1 MTDSKSGKL
10 AGKVALITGGG
21 QGVGQGIGLA
31 LAKEGAN
38 IVVTGRT
45 LEKCEKTAEMIRAR
59 GAQALPLPCD
69 VKDLDD
75 LQDIVEQTVQTFGRL
90 DILVNNAQ
98 EVARGPLLKVSDEA
112 MNGNWQS
119 GPLATFRLM
128 KIAYPYLKENQGHVV
143 NLCSSV
149 MKRWDVGTY
158 GVYAAV
164 KAAIQQLTRAAANE
178 WGKDGIRVNAIMPHA
193 KSPALKGWMEA
204 NPVEAKHFQAS
215 IPLGRVGE
223 CEEDIGA
230 FVALMCMD
238 EARYLSGQTIALD
251 GGQVFIG

>member
-1 MTDSKSGKL
+1 MLTGKT
-10 AGKVALITGGG
+10 ALITGGG

-31 LAKEGAN
+31 LAKQGAY

-45 LEKCEKTAEMIRAR
+45 LEKCETTAELLR
-59 GAQALPLPCD
+59 GRGVKALALRCD
-69 VKDLDD
+69 VKSADD
-75 LQDIVEQTVQTFGRL
+75 LQNSVDKTIAEFGRL

-98 EVARGPLLKVSDEA
+98 EVARGPLLSISDEQ
-112 MNGNWQS
+112 MNGNWNS

-128 KIAYPYLKENQGHVV
+128 KMAYPHLKEHKGTVI

-164 KAAIQQLTRAAANE
+164 KAATQQLTRAAANE

-193 KSPALKGWMEA
+193 KSPALAGWMKA
-204 NPVEAKHFQAS
+204 NPVEAEHFQAS
-215 IPLGRVGE
+215 IPLGYVGE

-230 FVALMCMD
+230 SVAMMCSD
-238 EARYLSGQTIALD
+238 GARYLSGQTIALD

>member
-1 MTDSKSGKL
+1 MLQGKT
-10 AGKVALITGGG
+10 ALITGGG
-21 QGVGQGIGLA
+21 QGVGQGIALA
-31 LAKEGAN
+31 LASKGAN

-45 LEKCEKTAEMIRAR
+45 LSKCEASAEIIRGR
-59 GAQALPLPCD
+59 GVKALPLRCD
-69 VKDLDD
+69 VKSEEDLKTCLDTT
-75 LQDIVEQTVQTFGRL
+75 IAEFGGL

-98 EVARGPLLKVSDEA
+98 EVARGPLLSISDEQFR
-112 MNGNWQS
+112 GNWES

-128 KIAYPYLKENQGHVV
+128 KMAYPHLQESKGTVI

-164 KAAIQQLTRAAANE
+164 KASIQQLTRAAANE

-193 KSPALKGWMEA
+193 KSPALKGWMDA
-204 NPVEAKHFQAS
+204 NPVEAEHFQKS
-215 IPLGRVGE
+215 IPLGYVGE

-230 FVALMCMD
+230 FVAMMCSD

>member
-1 MTDSKSGKL
+1 MLKD
-10 AGKVALITGGG
+10 KVAIITGGG
-21 QGVGQGIGLA
+21 QGVGQGIALA
-31 LAKEGAN
+31 LAAKGAH

-45 LEKCEKTAEMIRAR
+45 LEKCETSAALIRER
-59 GAQALPLPCD
+59 GVKALALKCN
-69 VKDLDD
+69 VKSKED
-75 LQDIVEQTVQTFGRL
+75 LQTIIDKTVETFGRI

-98 EVARGPLLKVSDEA
+98 EVTRAPLLDVTDEQMQA
-112 MNGNWQS
+112 NWES
-119 GPLATFRLM
+119 GPLATHRLM
-128 KIAYPYLKENQGHVV
+128 KMAYPHLKESKGSVI

-149 MKRWDVGTY
+149 MRRWDVGTY

-193 KSPALKGWMEA
+193 KSPALAGWIKA

-215 IPLGRVGE
+215 IPLGYVGE

-230 FVALMCMD
+230 FVAMMCD
-238 EARYLSGQTIALD
+238 ENSRYLTGQTIALD
-251 GGQVFIG
+251 GGQSF

>member
-1 MTDSKSGKL
+1 MLTGKT
-10 AGKVALITGGG
+10 ALITGGG

-31 LAKEGAN
+31 LAKQGAN

-45 LEKCEKTAEMIRAR
+45 LEKCETTAELLR
-59 GAQALPLPCD
+59 GRGVKALALRCD
-69 VKDLDD
+69 VKSADD
-75 LQDIVEQTVQTFGRL
+75 LQNSVDKTIAEFGRL

-98 EVARGPLLKVSDEA
+98 EVARGPLLSISDEQ
-112 MNGNWQS
+112 MNGNWNS

-128 KIAYPYLKENQGHVV
+128 KMAYPHLKVHKGTVI

-164 KAAIQQLTRAAANE
+164 KAATQQLTRAAANE

-193 KSPALKGWMEA
+193 KSPALAGWM
-204 NPVEAKHFQAS
+204 
-215 IPLGRVGE
+215 
-223 CEEDIGA
+223 
-230 FVALMCMD
+230 
-238 EARYLSGQTIALD
+238 LSLIH
-251 GGQVFIG
+251 I

>member
-1 MTDSKSGKL
+1 MLTGKT
-10 AGKVALITGGG
+10 AFITGGG
-21 QGVGQGIGLA
+21 QGVGQGIALA
-31 LAKEGAN
+31 LAAKGAN

-45 LEKCEKTAEMIRAR
+45 LSKCEASAKLIEAR
-59 GAQALPLPCD
+59 GVKALPLRCD
-69 VKDLDD
+69 VKSEDD
-75 LQDIVEQTVQTFGRL
+75 LNSALETTVSEFGGL

-98 EVARGPLLKVSDEA
+98 EVARGPLLSVTDDQFR
-112 MNGNWQS
+112 GNWES

-128 KIAYPYLKENQGHVV
+128 KMAYPHLKDSKGTVI

-164 KAAIQQLTRAAANE
+164 KASIQQLTRAAANE

-193 KSPALKGWMEA
+193 KSPALKGWIEV

-215 IPLGRVGE
+215 IPLGYVGE

-230 FVALMCMD
+230 FVAMMCMD

>member
-1 MTDSKSGKL
+1 MKSLQNKT
-10 AGKVALITGGG
+10 ALITGGG
-21 QGVGQGIGLA
+21 QGVGQGIALA
-31 LAKEGAN
+31 LAKEGCN
-38 IVVTGRT
+38 VVVTGRT
-45 LEKCEKTAEMIRAR
+45 LEKCETSASLLEDR
-59 GAQALPLPCD
+59 GVKALALKCD
-69 VKDLDD
+69 VKSDSD
-75 LQDIVEQTVQTFGRL
+75 LQNILDTTIKQFGQL

-98 EVARGPLLKVSDEA
+98 EVARGPLMSVSEEQFT
-112 MNGNWQS
+112 GNWES

-128 KIAYPYLKENQGHVV
+128 KMAYPHLKETKGNII

-178 WGKDGIRVNAIMPHA
+178 WGKDGVRVNAIMPHA
-193 KSPALKGWMEA
+193 KSPALAGWIKA
-204 NPVEAKHFQAS
+204 NPVEAEHFQAS
-215 IPLGRVGE
+215 IPLGYVGE

-230 FVALMCMD
+230 FVAMMCSD
-238 EARYLSGQTIALD
+238 GARYLSGQTIALD

>member
-1 MTDSKSGKL
+1 MVALK
-10 AGKVALITGGG
+10 GKVAFITGGG
-21 QGVGQGIGLA
+21 QGVGQGIALA
-31 LAKEGAN
+31 LAKEGAH

-45 LEKCEKTAEMIRAR
+45 LEKCETTAGLLRER
-59 GAQALPLPCD
+59 GVKALALRCD
-69 VKDLDD
+69 VKSNDD
-75 LQDIVEQTVQTFGRL
+75 LQNGIDTTLAEFGRL

-98 EVARGPLLKVSDEA
+98 EVARGKLLDITDEQF
-112 MNGNWQS
+112 MGNYES

-128 KIAYPYLKENQGHVV
+128 KMAYPHLIESQGSIV

-164 KAAIQQLTRAAANE
+164 KAATQQLTRAAANE

-193 KSPALKGWMEA
+193 KSPALKGWIEA

-215 IPLGRVGE
+215 IPLGYVGD
-223 CEEDIGA
+223 CEDDIGA
-230 FVALMCMD
+230 FVAMMCSD
-238 EARYLSGQTIALD
+238 GGRYLTGQTIALD
-251 GGQVFIG
+251 GGQAFLG

>member
-1 MTDSKSGKL
+1 MLKD
-10 AGKVALITGGG
+10 KVALITGGG

-31 LAKEGAN
+31 LAKQGAH

-45 LEKCEKTAEMIRAR
+45 LEKCETSAELFRSR
-59 GAQALPLPCD
+59 GVKSLPLRCD
-69 VKDLDD
+69 VKSNDD
-75 LQDIVEQTVQTFGRL
+75 LQSIIDATIKEFGRL

-98 EVARGPLLKVSDEA
+98 EVARGPLLSITDEQ
-112 MNGNWQS
+112 MNGNWES

-128 KIAYPYLKENQGHVV
+128 KMAYPHLKETKGNVI

-164 KAAIQQLTRAAANE
+164 KAATQQLTRAAANE

-193 KSPALKGWMEA
+193 KSPALKGWMER
-204 NPVEAKHFQAS
+204 NPKEAEHFQAS
-215 IPLGRVGE
+215 IPLGYVGE
-223 CEEDIGA
+223 CEQDIGA
-230 FVALMCMD
+230 FVAMMCSD
-238 EARYLSGQTIALD
+238 SGRYLSGQTIALD

>member
-1 MTDSKSGKL
+1 MKTLENKT
-10 AGKVALITGGG
+10 ALITGGG
-21 QGVGQGIGLA
+21 QGVGQGIALA
-31 LAKEGAN
+31 LANEGCN
-38 IVVTGRT
+38 VVVTGRT
-45 LEKCEKTAEMIRAR
+45 LEKCEATAKRLEER
-59 GAQALPLPCD
+59 GVKAFALKCD
-69 VKDLDD
+69 VKSDVD
-75 LQDIVEQTVQTFGRL
+75 LQSIVDGTIAEFGGL

-98 EVARGPLLKVSDEA
+98 EVARGPLMSVTDEQFT
-112 MNGNWQS
+112 GNWES

-128 KIAYPYLKENQGHVV
+128 KMAYPHLQKSKGNVI

-193 KSPALKGWMEA
+193 KSPALKGWIEA
-204 NPVEAKHFQAS
+204 NPVEAEHFQAS
-215 IPLGRVGE
+215 IPLGYVGE

-230 FVALMCMD
+230 FVAMMCSD
-238 EARYLSGQTIALD
+238 GARYLSGQTIALD

>member
-1 MTDSKSGKL
+1 MLKDKS
-10 AGKVALITGGG
+10 ALITGGG
-21 QGVGQGIGLA
+21 QGVGQGIALA
-31 LAKEGAN
+31 LAKQGAN
-38 IVVTGRT
+38 VVVTGRT
-45 LEKCEKTAEMIRAR
+45 LEKCETTAKMLREL
-59 GAQALPLPCD
+59 GVKALALRCD
-69 VKDLDD
+69 VKSAED
-75 LQDIVEQTVQTFGRL
+75 LQSILNKTTSEFGKL

-98 EVARGPLLKVSDEA
+98 EVTRGPLLAISDEDFT
-112 MNGNWQS
+112 GNFDS

-128 KIAYPYLKENQGHVV
+128 KMSYPYLKETKGNVI

-164 KAAIQQLTRAAANE
+164 KAATQQLTRAAANE

-193 KSPALKGWMEA
+193 KSPALAGWMKA
-204 NPVEAKHFQAS
+204 NPAEAEHFQKS
-215 IPLGRVGE
+215 IPLGYVGE

-230 FVALMCMD
+230 FVAMMCSD
-238 EARYLSGQTIALD
+238 GARYLSGQTIALD

>member
-1 MTDSKSGKL
+1 MKTLENKT
-10 AGKVALITGGG
+10 ALITGGG
-21 QGVGQGIGLA
+21 QGVGQGIALA
-31 LAKEGAN
+31 LAKEGCN
-38 IVVTGRT
+38 VVVTGRT
-45 LEKCEKTAEMIRAR
+45 LEKCESSAKLLKER
-59 GAQALPLPCD
+59 GVKALALKCD
-69 VKDLDD
+69 VKSDAD
-75 LQDIVEQTVQTFGRL
+75 LQSIVDGTIAEFGGL

-98 EVARGPLLKVSDEA
+98 EVARGPLMSISDEQFT
-112 MNGNWQS
+112 GNWES

-128 KIAYPYLKENQGHVV
+128 KMAYPHLQKSKGNVI

-193 KSPALKGWMEA
+193 KSPALAGWVKA
-204 NPVEAKHFQAS
+204 NPVEAEHFQAS
-215 IPLGRVGE
+215 IPLGYIGE

-230 FVALMCMD
+230 FVAMMCSD
-238 EARYLSGQTIALD
+238 GARYLSGQTIALD

>member
-1 MTDSKSGKL
+1 MLTGKT
-10 AGKVALITGGG
+10 ALITGGG
-21 QGVGQGIGLA
+21 QGVGQGIALA
-31 LAKEGAN
+31 LAAKGAN

-45 LEKCEKTAEMIRAR
+45 LTKCEASAELIRER
-59 GAQALPLPCD
+59 DVKALPLRCD
-69 VKDLDD
+69 VKSESD
-75 LQDIVEQTVQTFGRL
+75 LQDSIDKTIAEFGGL

-98 EVARGPLLKVSDEA
+98 EVARGTLMQVTDIQFLGSWE
-112 MNGNWQS
+112 S

-128 KIAYPYLKENQGHVV
+128 KMAYPHLKESKGTVI

-164 KAAIQQLTRAAANE
+164 KASIQQLTRAAANE

-193 KSPALKGWMEA
+193 KSPALAGWMKA
-204 NPVEAKHFQAS
+204 NPVEAEHFQAS
-215 IPLGRVGE
+215 IPLGYVGE

-230 FVALMCMD
+230 FVAMMCSD
-238 EARYLSGQTIALD
+238 DARYLSGQTIALD
-251 GGQVFIG
+251 GGQVFTG